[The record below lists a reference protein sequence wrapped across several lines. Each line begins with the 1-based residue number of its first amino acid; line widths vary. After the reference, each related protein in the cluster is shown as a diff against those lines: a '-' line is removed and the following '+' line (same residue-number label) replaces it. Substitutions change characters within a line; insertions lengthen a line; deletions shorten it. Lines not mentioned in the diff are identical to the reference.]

1 MRRDTRYAAF
11 LALAAVFFCFFTL
24 SNTGAR
30 RSPPSDAA
38 APHAAPFD
46 PHDIR
51 GLIPGF
57 PININTATAEELTAL
72 PGVGDATAARIIEK
86 RRELGGFASV
96 EQLTEVRWVGKVKL
110 DRIRSL
116 VTVD

>member
-30 RSPPSDAA
+30 LQGRPPDAA
-38 APHAAPFD
+38 APLD
-46 PHDIR
+46 PHGIR

-116 VTVD
+116 VTVE